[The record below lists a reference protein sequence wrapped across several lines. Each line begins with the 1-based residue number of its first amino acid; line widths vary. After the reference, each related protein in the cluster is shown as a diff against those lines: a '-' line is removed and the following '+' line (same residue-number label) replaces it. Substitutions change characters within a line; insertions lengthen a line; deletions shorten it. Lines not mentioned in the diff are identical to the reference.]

1 MEIVLAGPAD
11 ADAIAAMAVALTEEI
26 SAGIGMRQF
35 DLDPAGTAALCR
47 DMLTDGRYL
56 VLLARRDGADAL
68 GFAGLPEGRS
78 LYAGGAM
85 GTIQEL
91 YVAPGERSSG
101 VGAALLE
108 GAARL
113 GRERGWGRLEVCTP
127 PLPAFARSLAFYER
141 HGYAVTGGRKLKN
154 ILSG

>member
-1 MEIVLAGPAD
+1 MDIVLAGPAD
-11 ADAIAAMAVALTEEI
+11 AEAIAAMAVALTEEI
-26 SAGIGMRQF
+26 SAGVGVRQF
-35 DLDPAGTAALCR
+35 DLDPAATAALCR

-56 VLLARRDGADAL
+56 VLLARRGEATL
-68 GFAGLPEGRS
+68 GFAGLSEGRS
-78 LYAGGAM
+78 LYAGGPM

-91 YVAPGERSSG
+91 YVASGQRSSG

-154 ILSG
+154 ILSS